1 MCENLPYESV
11 HFKELHNEQECYWPT
26 IYWAGA
32 AVVSTITSF
41 IEDKTKYVLV
51 TRRAFCG
58 HFCLL
63 VPGYNLN
70 FRFLRTWSIYFF
82 VFVVFVCMGVR
93 MDKMSAKSLII
104 CQHIINSIQE
114 RFVGQAKS
122 SNCFYVYGFESNQAW
137 NQTTNLLS
145 SSPKIVPGVVNQ

>member
-1 MCENLPYESV
+1 MGWGWALIWVWLGGGGGGRLFEAERLLNSASLIELRRCSFIQREMAVSM
-11 HFKELHNEQECYWPT
+11 HFLLYNY
-26 IYWAGA
+26 
-32 AVVSTITSF
+32 F

-51 TRRAFCG
+51 TWRAFCG

-93 MDKMSAKSLII
+93 MDKLSAKSLII

-122 SNCFYVYGFESNQAW
+122 SNCFYVYGFESNSQF
-137 NQTTNLLS
+137 
-145 SSPKIVPGVVNQ
+145 VV

>member
-1 MCENLPYESV
+1 MKFPR
-11 HFKELHNEQECYWPT
+11 
-26 IYWAGA
+26 
-32 AVVSTITSF
+32 STIRLMHHISIGLQEILVSFTVLLNSVYGVAVLYSVRWRSVCIYYYYF

-51 TRRAFCG
+51 AWRAFCG

-82 VFVVFVCMGVR
+82 VFVVFVCMGLR

-104 CQHIINSIQE
+104 CQHIINLIQE

-122 SNCFYVYGFESNQAW
+122 SNCFYVYGFESN
-137 NQTTNLLS
+137 NQF
-145 SSPKIVPGVVNQ
+145 VV